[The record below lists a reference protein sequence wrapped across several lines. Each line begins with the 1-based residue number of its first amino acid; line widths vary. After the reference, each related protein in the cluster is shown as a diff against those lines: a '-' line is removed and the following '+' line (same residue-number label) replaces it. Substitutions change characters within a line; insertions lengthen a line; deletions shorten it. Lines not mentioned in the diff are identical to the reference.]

1 MAVHTMSVLDRHM
14 STLSY
19 ETRSTR
25 VRAGKLPSLIAY
37 AAAHASGRRVPADP
51 DFPQLFWRTLGSFTS
66 GAAVGDAL
74 LGLAN
79 DALLAGDDEASSG
92 ISLALADGLVNGMA
106 YLPTVSGQTALLSA
120 AHALRSILAVRV
132 SVSRLDEA
140 LRAAENFLDAGLTI
154 GGVGLC
160 GTSALLA
167 AATDSSE
174 KRRVPRHDL
183 DPLCNTRAYLEAGQV
198 GQQRGHGGAR
208 GVWDISGSAR
218 ISAWLLADVDAYLS
232 IPVCEFLLCGFD
244 KFRFEHSADA
254 VRRFIDRFN
263 AVSLWTRAEALASS
277 TPSGRSHALSNLIGL
292 GSALLGAG
300 DYAGATAVAMGLRL
314 DDVKRLTASW
324 ALVDPKS
331 LEAWRVLSD
340 VTEDRGQY
348 RNYKAALKKAMA
360 EVNLSK
366 ASNSTLGA
374 FENSRPSVIVP
385 HIGAHTS
392 ELSATEMNLPET
404 LAHQDGGPKDLI
416 SILRPRTLWGLAA
429 PLVSLQERAQKW
441 ASQLSDDPER
451 DDAARVL
458 HAALLPFYYVS
469 QPERDEVSLLLE
481 RRSQTIE

>member
-1 MAVHTMSVLDRHM
+1 MSVLDRHI

-37 AAAHASGRRVPADP
+37 AAALSCGRPSVPADA
-51 DFPQLFWRTLGSFTS
+51 DFPPLFWRTLGSFTS
-66 GAAVGDAL
+66 GAAFGDAL

-92 ISLALADGLVNGMA
+92 ISLALADGLVVGMA
-106 YLPTVSGQTALLSA
+106 YLPTVAGQTALLSA
-120 AHALRSILAVRV
+120 AHALRSMLVARV
-132 SVSRLDEA
+132 SVARLDEA
-140 LRAAENFLDAGLTI
+140 LRAAENFLDVGLAI

-160 GTSALLA
+160 GTVALLSA
-167 AATDSSE
+167 ATTDSSE
-174 KRRVPRHDL
+174 TRRVPRHDL
-183 DPLCNTRAYLEAGQV
+183 DPLCNTRVYLEANQV
-198 GQQRGHGGAR
+198 GQQGGNGGAR

-218 ISAWLLADVDAYLS
+218 ISAWLLADVDAYLA

-360 EVNLSK
+360 EINLSK
-366 ASNSTLGA
+366 ASNSTQGA
-374 FENSRPSVIVP
+374 VENSRPCVIVP

-404 LAHQDGGPKDLI
+404 LAHQNGGPKDLI
-416 SILRPRTLWGLAA
+416 SILRPRTLWGLTA
-429 PLVSLQERAQKW
+429 PLVSLQERAYKW
-441 ASQLSDDPER
+441 ASQLKDDPER
-451 DDAARVL
+451 DDASRVL
-458 HAALLPFYYVS
+458 HAALLPFYFVS